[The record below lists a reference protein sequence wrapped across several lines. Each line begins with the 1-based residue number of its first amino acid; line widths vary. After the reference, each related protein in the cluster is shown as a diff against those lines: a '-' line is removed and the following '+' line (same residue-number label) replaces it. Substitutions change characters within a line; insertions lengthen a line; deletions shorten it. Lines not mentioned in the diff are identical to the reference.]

1 MATAIG
7 TAAIPAFL
15 SALDY
20 ARQGIEQGV
29 QSYEQVAQSV
39 AGAIANPSAI
49 SAQNEVAAMTARN
62 QVAAAARVFEAS
74 DQLLGTILDL
84 KA

>member
-1 MATAIG
+1 MTTAIG

-20 ARQGIEQGV
+20 ARQGIDQGV

-39 AGAIANPSAI
+39 AGAIANPAAI
-49 SAQNEVAAMTARN
+49 SAQNEVAALGARN
-62 QVAAAARVFEAS
+62 QVAASARVFATA
-74 DQLLGTILDL
+74 DQFLGTILDL